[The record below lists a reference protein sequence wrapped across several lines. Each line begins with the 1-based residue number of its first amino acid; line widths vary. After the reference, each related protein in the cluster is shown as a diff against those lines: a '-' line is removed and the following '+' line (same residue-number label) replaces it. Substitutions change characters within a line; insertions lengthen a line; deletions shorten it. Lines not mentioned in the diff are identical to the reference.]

1 MASVQHCVTSE
12 DHIQLEHR
20 ASDIHTQQETKV
32 TVTGIG
38 LQEVISELLF
48 KWKGSKSIYKYGS
61 LWDHKTN
68 ITEEKALQVL
78 KVQYLRILVFNIQKL
93 KYCVSC
99 SRDFYLS

>member
-48 KWKGSKSIYKYGS
+48 K
-61 LWDHKTN
+61 
-68 ITEEKALQVL
+68 
-78 KVQYLRILVFNIQKL
+78 
-93 KYCVSC
+93 
-99 SRDFYLS
+99 